1 VSKSELFAD
10 FTRAGAPAAYAHF
23 VKHGLAHDPAQR
35 YPSVAAMR
43 ERLDLVRDGKAP
55 IECPITF
62 TQRVLDGAARGANHH
77 PVALIGGYVIVGLGL
92 LGGIAAFLIQHAR

>member
-1 VSKSELFAD
+1 
-10 FTRAGAPAAYAHF
+10 
-23 VKHGLAHDPAQR
+23 
-35 YPSVAAMR
+35 MR

-77 PVALIGGYVIVGLGL
+77 PIALIGAYGIGVIAA
-92 LGGIAAFLIQHAR
+92 LGGLAALLIQHAR